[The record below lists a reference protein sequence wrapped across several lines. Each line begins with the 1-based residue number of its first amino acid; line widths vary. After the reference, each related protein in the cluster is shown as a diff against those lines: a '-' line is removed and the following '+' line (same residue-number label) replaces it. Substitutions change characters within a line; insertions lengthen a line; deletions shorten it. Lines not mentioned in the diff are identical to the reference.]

1 MFVKTLH
8 KSALKTGGQLAA
20 LAGAAAAL
28 LIWPQAVAGGVSRGL
43 SICGTVII
51 PSLFPF
57 LVLAGFLVRSGVSAA
72 LGRRLERP
80 TRFLFGLPGCCAAG
94 HPGGLRGRLSRRGD
108 SARGNCWR
116 GAISPAPRGNG
127 CSVSAS
133 MPVPL
138 LSSVRWERGC
148 WATSGRGRCCLR
160 RIFWLRC

>member
-57 LVLAGFLVRSGVSAA
+57 LVLGRIPGAQRRQRRPGTTVGKAHPLFVRFAGMLR
-72 LGRRLERP
+72 GR
-80 TRFLFGLPGCCAAG
+80 
-94 HPGGLRGRLSRRGD
+94 HPGGLRGR
-108 SARGNCWR
+108 
-116 GAISPAPRGNG
+116 AIPPGG
-127 CSVSAS
+127 
-133 MPVPL
+133 
-138 LSSVRWERGC
+138 
-148 WATSGRGRCCLR
+148 
-160 RIFWLRC
+160 

>member
-80 TRFLFGLPGCCAAG
+80 TRFWFGLPGCCAAG
-94 HPGGLRGRLSRRGD
+94 ILVAFVGGY
-108 SARGNCWR
+108 
-116 GAISPAPRGNG
+116 PAGG
-127 CSVSAS
+127 
-133 MPVPL
+133 
-138 LSSVRWERGC
+138 
-148 WATSGRGRCCLR
+148 
-160 RIFWLRC
+160 